1 MLRAVLLSAAIV
13 TVFGLFAYRA
23 GAIIRNTAGAIS
35 AILGFIFLIPLL
47 AQALP
52 NAWFADL
59 QRWLPGGGALEPIAR
74 STAPLDAHL
83 FSAWGEFAVFSGYAA
98 VLLAVG
104 AWLFNCRDA

>member
-1 MLRAVLLSAAIV
+1 VLRAILLSAAIAA
-13 TVFGLFAYRA
+13 VFGLLAYGA
-23 GAIIRNTAGAIS
+23 GAIIRHSAGAITS
-35 AILGFIFLIPLL
+35 ILGMVFLIPLL

-74 STAPLDAHL
+74 STAPLDPHL
-83 FSAWGEFAVFSGYAA
+83 FSAWGEFGVFSGYAA

-104 AWLFNCRDA
+104 AWLFIRRDA